1 MTLIVGHWLNW
12 GSPRDSQILCPVK
25 RGQLASHNLVS
36 PQSLLPTF
44 PSKKNDWLGSDR
56 LESNEAAFYVVPHGH
71 L

>member
-1 MTLIVGHWLNW
+1 MRLIVGHWLNW
-12 GSPRDSQILCPVK
+12 ASPRDSQIECPVK
-25 RGQLASHNLVS
+25 RGQQASHNPAL

-44 PSKKNDWLGSDR
+44 PGKNNDWLGSDR